1 MRVSSASVDGV
12 SPEAVHWSDE
22 PHRPVRHVP
31 LPELSKL
38 HLVLPHIRPDQP
50 TGAVWTLDSL
60 DFRAYPPPPKLSP
73 GVMAGHIVSS
83 QSLVIVKTLA
93 QSDNMFPEER
103 IKIPRKS
110 KCREVGV
117 GREIGR
123 AHV

>member
-1 MRVSSASVDGV
+1 MDGV

-22 PHRPVRHVP
+22 PHRPVKHVP
-31 LPELSKL
+31 LPLLSNL
-38 HLVLPHIRPDQP
+38 QLVRPHIRPDQL

-83 QSLVIVKTLA
+83 QSLVMVKTLE

-103 IKIPRKS
+103 SKIPRNNL
-110 KCREVGV
+110 CTEVGDGGAMMV
-117 GREIGR
+117 VENLL
-123 AHV
+123 